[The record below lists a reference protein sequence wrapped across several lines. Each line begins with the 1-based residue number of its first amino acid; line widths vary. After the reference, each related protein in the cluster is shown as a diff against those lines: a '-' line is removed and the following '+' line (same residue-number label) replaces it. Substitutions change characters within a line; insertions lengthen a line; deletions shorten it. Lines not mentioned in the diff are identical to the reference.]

1 MRRLA
6 LSLLASFL
14 LAACSPTVIL
24 LTREPQATATKVPTP
39 GPTPTEVPTLMP
51 GSKLGVGPGA
61 LRDVTVTV
69 WHGLDGE
76 SGSLFAQMAAEFA
89 LTNTWGI
96 KVDVLPQK
104 NMQQLA
110 DSVDSAL
117 RSPEHP

>member
-1 MRRLA
+1 MDPFMRRLA
-6 LSLLASFL
+6 FFLLASLL

-24 LTREPQATATKVPTP
+24 LTREPQATSSKAPTP
-39 GPTPTEVPTLMP
+39 GPTPTQAPTLVP
-51 GSKLGVGPGA
+51 GAKLGVGPGA

-96 KVDVLPQK
+96 K
-104 NMQQLA
+104 MQ
-110 DSVDSAL
+110 
-117 RSPEHP
+117 